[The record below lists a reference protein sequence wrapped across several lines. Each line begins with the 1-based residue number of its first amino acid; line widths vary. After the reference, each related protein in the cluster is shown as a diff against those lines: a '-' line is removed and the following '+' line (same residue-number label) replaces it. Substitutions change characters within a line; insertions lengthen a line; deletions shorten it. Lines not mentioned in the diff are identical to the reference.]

1 MDANE
6 ARAISAKAA
15 IKERIERLIVEQAN
29 LGLYSLDLSKYEDIY
44 AHFTKKEAGYFQE
57 KGFKVVDNII
67 SW

>member
-6 ARAISAKAA
+6 ARAISAKVA
-15 IKERIERLIVEQAN
+15 IKRIERLIVEQAN